1 MNKFSKS
8 VLLGTFNLL
17 LFSNYSFAKEYN
29 IYFDKSN
36 YEIKTIKINEQEIKI
51 RAYEDIVYVKNPVDI
66 EYQTLNFY
74 VPEDYF
80 ELKKINGFDLNSAP
94 IFLPNKVGGYMPS
107 KAEKLVENRE
117 NEKKSEDIMPP
128 RGDKKPMHGEMPPR
142 GEFKLSNSNMPQG
155 GDRPNRNGKRN
166 RVNTTAVAL
175 SKGYVV
181 VIPGVRGRTLQNQSG
196 AYTGKAPVAIVDL
209 KAVVRY
215 LHFNDKEMPGDA
227 NKIISNGTS
236 AGGALSALL
245 GASVDSKDYEE
256 YLDMLGAAKA
266 SDSIFAV
273 SAYCP
278 ITNLENADM
287 AYEWLLNGVNEYK
300 KLKMNSMVDFNQQRE
315 IQVGGMSNEEI
326 TLSNELKQL
335 FPNYVNS
342 LNLKDEEGKLL
353 TLDKNGNGTFKEYIK
368 KIIINSAQKAL
379 ESGADLSSFD
389 WLKISNSNVIDLDF
403 EGYAKHLGRLKV
415 TPAFDSLDLSSAE
428 NNLFGTAKIDALH
441 FTNFSQNKSSV
452 KNSLAEEKFIKMMN
466 PMSYVNRENLPKY
479 WRIRHGEM
487 DSDTS
492 IAVSAILALKLKNNG
507 YKVDYFSPWATP
519 HSGDYDLDELFTW
532 MDNITRQ

>member
-8 VLLGTFNLL
+8 ILLAIFNLL
-17 LFSNYSFAKEYN
+17 LLNNYSFAKEYN

-36 YEIKTIKINEQEIKI
+36 YEIKTVKINEQEIKV
-51 RAYEDIVYVKNPVDI
+51 RAYEDIVYVKNPVDV
-66 EYQTLNFY
+66 EYQTFNFY

-107 KAEKLVENRE
+107 KAEKLVDNKG
-117 NEKKSEDIMPP
+117 NDKKSEDMIPP
-128 RGDKKPMHGEMPPR
+128 RIDKRPMNGEMPPR
-142 GEFKLSNSNMPQG
+142 GEIILISSNMPQKE
-155 GDRPNRNGKRN
+155 DRPNKNGKRN
-166 RVNTTAVAL
+166 KIDTTLVAL

-181 VIPGVRGRTLQNQSG
+181 AIPGVRGRTLSKEG
-196 AYTGKAPVAIVDL
+196 IYTGKAPSAIVDL
-209 KAVVRY
+209 KAIVRY

-256 YLDMLGAAKA
+256 YLDILGAAKA

-315 IQVGGMSNEEI
+315 IQVGGMSKEEI
-326 TLSNELKQL
+326 SLSNELKQL
-335 FPNYVNS
+335 FPNYVNG
-342 LNLKDEEGKLL
+342 LNLKDEDGKLL
-353 TLDKNGNGTFKEYIK
+353 TLDKSGNGPFKDYIK
-368 KIIINSAQKAL
+368 KIIMNSAQKAL
-379 ESGADLSSFD
+379 EEGADLSSFD
-389 WLKISNSNVIDLDF
+389 WLKISNSKVVDLDF
-403 EGYAKHLGRLKV
+403 EGYIKHLGRLKV
-415 TPAFDSLDLSSAE
+415 TPAFDALDLSSAE
-428 NNLFGTAKIDALH
+428 NNLFGTSKIDALH

-452 KNSLAEEKFIKMMN
+452 KNSLADEKLIKMMN
-466 PMSYVNRENLPKY
+466 PMTYINRDNLPKY

-492 IAVSAILALKLKNNG
+492 IAISAILALKLKNNS

-519 HSGDYDLDELFTW
+519 HSGDYDLNELFTW